1 MATRQPLKGS
11 TAKTY
16 EIINNF
22 NRGYNTTVTDD
33 LIGDNVFRNIENC
46 LPREEGTLS
55 KRPGLKSIGLYDA
68 LQTIIDGKSIALY
81 KDTKGYVNGEATTG
95 TSYVDK
101 VKPLMTYL
109 GHLKGIEKTYSRD
122 DYDIDVKYN
131 IDKLSNFTIIKNDN
145 IIEAGT
151 NLVDIVTNS
160 NNDLYYRSSELDMLF
175 IFNGKYS
182 ETSTTA
188 NKYKIFFDDNGLT
201 LIRVKFKFHVINE
214 LVPYITI
221 NYSIDQ
227 PSYDADHKRYKLGYK
242 GDDIIDFAI
251 YSNKYYFMNG
261 IDAIVELDMS
271 KDVNNYITEIYKD
284 NEVIYKPTAI
294 EVSNIGFNIL
304 ASDPLSYITSQGTA
318 DAVRGI
324 FFTVEGEPV
333 QKIPFNK
340 EFSIHIMTSGT
351 GSLSKPQYRQD
362 NGIVDTEQNP
372 YKEFPGSYDA
382 ENSNV
387 FNCTGVNL
395 DGNYEIKVTKGSA
408 EYINYFTTGSY
419 NGTNLGK
426 VADISNLVLS
436 SKYCKFVNNQLVLYG
451 NHGYMFFSEFDNF
464 KYFPNYFY
472 LYTSETNDEEVVSI
486 NYFRQ
491 YYAIFTNKRLKR
503 MTGAFGSED
512 FGLYPLND
520 FVGCINPHTIKQI
533 QNYLYFMSDNGIYM
547 LKQGYVG
554 EGTENVQQI
563 DLPIYQ
569 SYNTDNIQ
577 KALNIGN
584 YYLLVN
590 QGDTHEQVLYNFVND
605 AFYKL
610 KYKSRIDKIEGT
622 DVITYKSIITSP
634 YQNTKLPYTLYYGY
648 MEKTPNEST
657 TKFDLVEQNFQGDQA
672 QELDKSVSFNSTF
685 ETPYLSLGYPTNTKK
700 FKQIYLKFY
709 NKYSHY
715 VPLYVTI
722 KVDDKVVLSP
732 NDYVIK
738 YDAETKTYYYTNKN
752 EPNASLNESKVLG
765 TLKLG
770 EDKLGVSTMQ
780 ILKLRISEKGRSI
793 KIIVSD
799 GLEIGTNAD
808 YYQNFNNFALSTIGI
823 VYKLKK
829 VKEG

>member
-22 NRGYNTTVTDD
+22 NRGYNTVTTDD

-55 KRPGLKSIGLYDA
+55 KRPGLQSIGFYDA
-68 LQTIIDGKSIALY
+68 LQTIVDGKSVALY
-81 KDTKGYVNGEATTG
+81 KDTKGYVNGTATKG

-122 DYDIDVKYN
+122 DYDIDVKYD
-131 IDKLSNFTIIKNDN
+131 IDKLSNFTIVKNDDV
-145 IIEAGT
+145 IKAGV

-160 NNDLYYRSSELDMLF
+160 NNDLYYRNAELDLLF
-175 IFNGKYS
+175 VLNGKYS
-182 ETSTTA
+182 EISTTN
-188 NKYKIFFDDNGLT
+188 NKYKIFFEDSGLT
-201 LIRVKFKFHVINE
+201 IIRVKFKFHVINE

-221 NYSIDQ
+221 TYSVNQ
-227 PSYDADHKRYKLGYK
+227 PGYDSKTSRYKLGYK
-242 GDDIIDFAI
+242 GDDVIDFAI

-261 IDAIVELDMS
+261 IDALVELDMS
-271 KDVNNYITEIYKD
+271 KNVNSYITEIYKD
-284 NEVIYKPTAI
+284 SSTIYKPTSI
-294 EVSNIGFNIL
+294 EVANIGFNIL
-304 ASDPLSYITSQGTA
+304 ASDPLSYISSQGTA
-318 DAVRGI
+318 DAIRGV
-324 FFTVEGEPV
+324 FYTVDGEPV
-333 QKIPFNK
+333 QKVPFNRA
-340 EFSIHIMTSGT
+340 FSIHIMTSGT

-372 YKEFPGSYDA
+372 YKDFPGSYDSK
-382 ENSNV
+382 NTNV

-408 EYINYFTTGSY
+408 EFINYFTTGSY
-419 NGTNLGK
+419 NENNLGK
-426 VADISNLVLS
+426 VADISKLVLS

-503 MTGAFGSED
+503 MTGAFGSDD

-554 EGTENVQQI
+554 EGTENVQQL

-590 QGDTHEQVLYNFVND
+590 QGEEHEQVLYNFVND

-610 KYKSRIDKIEGT
+610 KYKSRVDKVEGT
-622 DVITYKSIITSP
+622 DIVTYKSIITSP
-634 YQNTKLPYTLYYGY
+634 YQNTRLPYTLYYGF
-648 MEKTPNEST
+648 MEKTPNEET
-657 TKFDLVEQNFQGDQA
+657 TKFDLVEQDFQNAKA
-672 QELDKSVSFNSTF
+672 QEIDKTVSFNSTF

-732 NDYVIK
+732 KDYVIK
-738 YDAETKTYYYTNKN
+738 YDSETKTYYYTNKN

-765 TLKLG
+765 TLRLG

-799 GLEIGTNAD
+799 GLEIGTSAD